1 MNTENTIYYHIYKN
15 PQMLAELLVT
25 REIQTLSNVMGF
37 IPPVYWYSL
46 LLPTETFTNRIDAV
60 NATLN
65 ILEQKVDQD
74 FFETFINKMRK
85 YNEVPEGYKT
95 DCCIE
100 TNELEMEKNK
110 RCNFVYFLHNTIG
123 YNNLKK
129 LPKELK
135 LDDEQMAAM
144 DALTRRAN
152 EKETDY
158 IMRIKQNEMA
168 KQIKMSELKFNIE
181 MCAKDLP
188 DHLQFLLCNAKMYGE
203 LTDGK

>member
-1 MNTENTIYYHIYKN
+1 MKSENTIYFHIYKN

-25 REIQTLSNVMGF
+25 REIQALSNVMGF
-37 IPPVYWYSL
+37 VPPIYWYSL

-100 TNELEMEKNK
+100 INELEMKKNK
-110 RCNFVYFLHNTIG
+110 VCFLHNTVG
-123 YNNLKK
+123 YNNLKN
-129 LPKELK
+129 LPNELK

-144 DALTRRAN
+144 DALTRR
-152 EKETDY
+152 EDERETDY
-158 IMRIKQNEMA
+158 ILRIKQNEMA
-168 KQIKMSELKFNIE
+168 KQIKLSELKFNIE

-188 DHLQFLLCNAKMYGE
+188 DRLQILLCNAKMYGE